1 MTARRP
7 RWRAPPPLRSAR
19 RAGPAPRAPSWA
31 YWRTRR
37 RWPSTS
43 DDPWPCRRR
52 RVRSSRATTSPTTR
66 TATGTCPARRSCP
79 KDTGARRSL
88 TAPFPRCS
96 SRPSRIA
103 RHGPSSPH
111 CRWSPTIAATRRTG
125 PANLPDPH
133 HLHNLHHLHD
143 VGGTAGEVMCGIFG
157 AVSLRG
163 APLKHA
169 DCLPAMAAALAH
181 RGPDGEQIVGHDC
194 ARIGARRLAIM
205 DLTTGD
211 QPFLSPNRSVW
222 MVCNGEIYN
231 APALRREFTQ
241 AGYPF
246 RSTGDIETI
255 VPLYERVGPDAVGR
269 LEGMFGLAVW
279 DDQLRR
285 LVLARDRAG
294 EKPLFWAQVDGE
306 LRFASEIQAL
316 LVFPDQPRRV
326 NPVAAGLYAALGYV
340 PAPYTMLTGI
350 AKLAPAHLLVADR
363 VGVTLR
369 CYWDAAAAAA
379 RPSRLDAPTLRAA
392 LLRAVEREL
401 MSDVPV
407 GVFTSGGLDSSL
419 LAAGAARVMSGAQ
432 IHTYAVRFLEP
443 GYDESANAEAV
454 THHIR
459 TNHHVV
465 TADGAALERAFAAVT
480 RGLAEPIGDPAI
492 LPTYLLAEAAREH
505 VKVVLSGEGA
515 DELFGGYPTYLGHR
529 ATRFYLRL
537 PRLERHLTWFG
548 ALGPDARTVTEVAG
562 ALARFPQGDPL
573 NRILWLDFLTYL
585 PDNLLAKVDRG
596 TMLASIEAR
605 APYLD
610 REVMELALPA
620 PSALKVHGFSTKAI
634 LKEAARGLVPDDVIR
649 RKKRGLSVPVARWL
663 NTGLA
668 ALADRCLA
676 QPRLFPGAPTARLL
690 AEHRAGRRNN
700 ARKLWPILVAELWA
714 ERWNV
719 DTTPVRVDQLR
730 GHAPGF
736 TE

>member
-1 MTARRP
+1 
-7 RWRAPPPLRSAR
+7 
-19 RAGPAPRAPSWA
+19 
-31 YWRTRR
+31 
-37 RWPSTS
+37 
-43 DDPWPCRRR
+43 
-52 RVRSSRATTSPTTR
+52 
-66 TATGTCPARRSCP
+66 
-79 KDTGARRSL
+79 
-88 TAPFPRCS
+88 
-96 SRPSRIA
+96 
-103 RHGPSSPH
+103 
-111 CRWSPTIAATRRTG
+111 
-125 PANLPDPH
+125 
-133 HLHNLHHLHD
+133 
-143 VGGTAGEVMCGIFG
+143 MCGIFG
-157 AVSLRG
+157 AVSLRD
-163 APLKHA
+163 ASLKHP

-181 RGPDGEQIVGHDC
+181 RGPDGERIVVHDR
-194 ARIGARRLAIM
+194 AALGARRLAIM

-211 QPFLSPNRSVW
+211 QPFQNPDRSIW

-231 APALRREFTQ
+231 APDLRRECAH

-255 VPLYERVGPDAVGR
+255 VPLYQRFGPDAVAR
-269 LEGMFGLAVW
+269 LEGMFGLGVW
-279 DDQLRR
+279 DDQRQR

-294 EKPLFWAQVDGE
+294 EKPLFWTQIDGE

-316 LVFPDQPRRV
+316 LVYPDQPRRV
-326 NPVAAGLYAALGYV
+326 DPFAASLYAALGYV
-340 PAPYTMLTGI
+340 PAPYTMLAGI
-350 AKLAPAHLLVADR
+350 SKLPPAHVLVAGR
-363 VGVTLR
+363 AEGREGGTVAVR
-369 CYWDAAAAAA
+369 RYWDAAAVAA
-379 RPSRLDAPTLRAA
+379 RPARLDGAAALRDV

-419 LAAGAARVMSGAQ
+419 LAAAAARVMAGEQ
-432 IHTYAVRFLEP
+432 IHTYSVRFAEP
-443 GYDESANAEAV
+443 GYDESPYAAAV

-459 TNHHVV
+459 TIHHVV
-465 TADGAALERAFAAVT
+465 AADDTALGRAFDVVT
-480 RGLAEPIGDPAI
+480 RSLAEPVGDPAI

-515 DELFGGYPTYLGHR
+515 DELFGGYPTYLGHK
-529 ATRFYLRL
+529 AAQGYLRVPSALRRAIRWAVERL
-537 PRLERHLTWFG
+537 PTSTGKVTLEFLLKQFVAAAELPSLERHLTWFG
-548 ALGPDARTVTEVAG
+548 ALGPGVDTGRERRTVPDVACWLNG
-562 ALARFPQGDPL
+562 FPQTDPL

-585 PDNLLAKVDRG
+585 PDNLLVKVDRG

-620 PSALKVHGFSTKAI
+620 PSALKVRGWTTKAI